1 MRGQAASADRTLV
14 LGLGND
20 ILADDGVGLQAAR
33 RVGEVIG
40 DLADVAEASIAT
52 IDLLSMMS
60 GYDRVVI
67 VDAFLSRDLPVGTQ
81 VRATPEDLP
90 KGFGYRSF
98 HTLTFGE
105 VMELGEWLGVSMPSE
120 VVIHGLSVDQTD
132 TFGEAL
138 SPEVE
143 QAWEGWA
150 DDIVRIEFGVDRAG
164 TRSHRPDR
172 PDDK

>member
-1 MRGQAASADRTLV
+1 MSGQAASADRTLV

-33 RVGEVIG
+33 RVGEFIG

-132 TFGEAL
+132 TFGEAF

-150 DDIVRIEFGVDRAG
+150 EEIVRSEFGCERYRTELPQEG
-164 TRSHRPDR
+164 TGSA
-172 PDDK
+172 

>member
-1 MRGQAASADRTLV
+1 MRGQPGAADRTLV

-20 ILADDGVGLQAAR
+20 ILSDDGVGLQAAR
-33 RVGEVIG
+33 RVGELIG
-40 DLADVAEASIAT
+40 DLADVAETSIAT

-67 VDAFLSRDLPVGTQ
+67 VDAFLSRDLPAGTQ

-105 VMELGEWLGVSMPSE
+105 VMELGEWLGVAMPSE
-120 VVIHGLSVDQTD
+120 VVIHGLAVDETT
-132 TFGEAL
+132 TFGEDF
-138 SPEVE
+138 SPPVAE
-143 QAWEGWA
+143 AWEGWA
-150 DDIVRIEFGVDRAG
+150 EQIAHREFGR
-164 TRSHRPDR
+164 DR
-172 PDDK
+172 PRG